1 MQTDSEEDEV
11 HHQEPEK
18 EIACCSTSKTTDPE
32 GLVELLREEME
43 VPPPS
48 SVSNIQEIVQEEL
61 DWKDPALWPDVLKDK
76 DRGKIVIGGLRKEEE
91 LKEMIKEHENSII
104 HKQHYWSWRKLQMSM
119 AGHGVDSNL
128 QKSLETETNKFSSL
142 LERLLDVTLFLASR
156 NLAFRGSSQRI
167 GDQHNGNF
175 LGLLELIAHYDPVLQ
190 EHLEEVKK
198 SQETG
203 KKLHAHYLSWA
214 TQNEFINLCGKY
226 VYNEPGSEDWTIQER
241 FIEYFDFFHKT
252 GEEIAEMLLS
262 RLHKHG
268 INVKD
273 CRGQGFDNG
282 ANMSGKNKGARARIQ
297 EKYPK
302 AIFCPCAS
310 HSLNLVGVHAAS
322 CCPDMI
328 TFFGCVN
335 RLYTL
340 FSGSP
345 ERWNILKET
354 TGGSLHGLSDTRWSA
369 RIEAVR
375 PIAQKLP
382 SILESLEKILSS
394 RKLSS
399 EAHSEAVGLKN
410 YFSSF
415 KAVILA
421 TFWVKVLQCFEDRNK
436 IIQSRSI
443 SPEIGAENIKA
454 LSAEMQLLRER
465 WLSLLSEAKHVAGNL
480 EIPTVLKTQRSRQRQ
495 KKQHTEL
502 GSEDQESEEEFNVNV
517 FSVALDS
524 VISELNQ
531 QFNSMEN
538 VCSLFA
544 PILKLRTISDEE
556 LVTSTE
562 NLISKYPED
571 LTVSLLSEIQHL
583 RKVFDATFA
592 SSLGPLDLLKSI
604 YKLQLEGIFG
614 EVCIALRIFATLP
627 LSVAE
632 GERAFS
638 KLSLIKNYLRS
649 TMSENRLNS
658 LAILSIEHELAR
670 TLNFKDLITDFAILK
685 IRRWSTQQ
693 T

>member
-1 MQTDSEEDEV
+1 M
-11 HHQEPEK
+11 
-18 EIACCSTSKTTDPE
+18 
-32 GLVELLREEME
+32 
-43 VPPPS
+43 
-48 SVSNIQEIVQEEL
+48 SV
-61 DWKDPALWPDVLKDK
+61 
-76 DRGKIVIGGLRKEEE
+76 
-91 LKEMIKEHENSII
+91 
-104 HKQHYWSWRKLQMSM
+104 

-190 EHLEEVKK
+190 EHLEKVKK

-214 TQNEFINLCGKY
+214 TQNEFINLCGKHVLNTILKEREKAIYFSVICDATPDVSHTEQNVIVLRY

-282 ANMSGKNKGARARIQ
+282 ANMSGKNKGVRARIQ

-322 CCPDMI
+322 CCPDVI

-354 TGGSLHGLSDTRWSA
+354 IGGSLHGLSDTRWSA

-399 EAHSEAVGLKN
+399 EAHSEAVGLKD

-421 TFWVKVLQCFEDRNK
+421 TFLVKVLQCFEDRNK
-436 IIQSRSI
+436 ILQSRSI
-443 SPEIGAENIKA
+443 SLEIGAENIKA

-495 KKQHTEL
+495 KKQHSEL
-502 GSEDQESEEEFNVNV
+502 GSEDQESEEEFKVSV
-517 FSVALDS
+517 FFVALDS

-531 QFNSMEN
+531 RFNSMEN

-649 TMSENRLNS
+649 TMSETRLNS